1 MTDLE
6 NLTLNS
12 ISYEWLEKTNEPK
25 LLKKAIKLLKEDGG
39 YFPDLEKAIDDK
51 LQTLDLKYKKYKET
65 ENITQEDIAKAKEEM
80 AKFEEEFNKKDKIL
94 NENKDEKNGKN
105 YEILKIE
112 RKQEAI
118 NEKIKGN
125 ELMKTKEYDEAIKH
139 YTKSLRLDE
148 FEPTTYANRALA
160 YIKNTEYGKGL
171 EDCNKAIDLKN
182 DYIKAYYRRGICNM
196 GVKKFKEG
204 MYDFLY
210 VLNDNPSN
218 SDILN
223 KIEELKNKWKN
234 FNRDEYA
241 EYLKQMNI
249 SLNRAKEGKY
259 IGQGNIT
266 FKGEKGKEGFTKVQI
281 IEANIKTDKKGKK
294 EQKNET
300 KKEQKK
306 EMDSIYLPEV
316 PDLGRYNPS
325 YEVLD
330 KHIYQVS
337 ISKQDYY
344 TFNKEG
350 IKHNERKIFN
360 DHTKIDYNYNDQL
373 MTFDNLNNNKKGKI
387 KQISINLINNM
398 SKTFNKKKG

>member
-12 ISYEWLEKTNEPK
+12 ISYEWLEKTNNPK
-25 LLKKAIKLLKEDGG
+25 LLKKAIRLLKEDGG
-39 YFPDLEKAIDDK
+39 YFPDLENAIDQK

-65 ENITQEDIAKAKEEM
+65 ENITQADIDKAKEEM
-80 AKFEEEFNKKDKIL
+80 LKFEEEFNKKDKIL
-94 NENKDEKNGKN
+94 SENKDEKNQKN

-112 RKQEAI
+112 RKQEAN

-139 YTKSLRLDE
+139 YTKSIRLDE

-171 EDCNKAIDLKN
+171 EDCNRAIDLKN
-182 DYIKAYYRRGICNM
+182 DYVKAYYRRGICNM

-218 SDILN
+218 NDILN
-223 KIEELKNKWKN
+223 KIEELKNKWKD
-234 FNRDEYA
+234 FNRDEYS
-241 EYLKQMNI
+241 EYLKKMNV

-259 IGQGNIT
+259 IGEGNIT

-281 IEANIKTDKKGKK
+281 VEDTVEDKKENIKDKKIEDKK
-294 EQKNET
+294 EEVKEEEIKEEE
-300 KKEQKK
+300 KKENKGGFKK
-306 EMDSIYLPEV
+306 I
-316 PDLGRYNPS
+316 
-325 YEVLD
+325 
-330 KHIYQVS
+330 
-337 ISKQDYY
+337 
-344 TFNKEG
+344 
-350 IKHNERKIFN
+350 
-360 DHTKIDYNYNDQL
+360 
-373 MTFDNLNNNKKGKI
+373 
-387 KQISINLINNM
+387 QIVEDD
-398 SKTFNKKKG
+398 

>member
-12 ISYEWLEKTNEPK
+12 ISYEWLEKTNNPK
-25 LLKKAIKLLKEDGG
+25 LLKKAIRLLKEDGG
-39 YFPDLEKAIDDK
+39 YFPDLENAIDQK

-65 ENITQEDIAKAKEEM
+65 ENITQADIDKAKEEM
-80 AKFEEEFNKKDKIL
+80 LKFEEEFNKKDKIL
-94 NENKDEKNGKN
+94 SENKDEKNQKN

-112 RKQEAI
+112 RKQEAN

-139 YTKSLRLDE
+139 YTKSIRLDE

-171 EDCNKAIDLKN
+171 EDCNRAIDLKN
-182 DYIKAYYRRGICNM
+182 DYVKAYYRRGICNM

-218 SDILN
+218 NDILN
-223 KIEELKNKWKN
+223 KIEELKNKWKD
-234 FNRDEYA
+234 FNRDEYS
-241 EYLKQMNI
+241 EYLKKMNV

-259 IGQGNIT
+259 IGEGNIT

-281 IEANIKTDKKGKK
+281 VEDTVEDKKENIKDKKIEDKK
-294 EQKNET
+294 EEVKEEEVKEE
-300 KKEQKK
+300 KKENKGGFKK
-306 EMDSIYLPEV
+306 I
-316 PDLGRYNPS
+316 
-325 YEVLD
+325 
-330 KHIYQVS
+330 
-337 ISKQDYY
+337 
-344 TFNKEG
+344 
-350 IKHNERKIFN
+350 
-360 DHTKIDYNYNDQL
+360 
-373 MTFDNLNNNKKGKI
+373 
-387 KQISINLINNM
+387 QIVEED
-398 SKTFNKKKG
+398 

>member
-12 ISYEWLEKTNEPK
+12 ISYEWLEKTNNPK
-25 LLKKAIKLLKEDGG
+25 LLKKAIRLLKEDGG
-39 YFPDLEKAIDDK
+39 YFPDLENAIDQK

-65 ENITQEDIAKAKEEM
+65 ENITQADIDKAKEEM
-80 AKFEEEFNKKDKIL
+80 LKFEEEFNKKDKIL
-94 NENKDEKNGKN
+94 SENKDEKNQKN

-112 RKQEAI
+112 RKQEAN

-139 YTKSLRLDE
+139 YTKSIRLDE

-171 EDCNKAIDLKN
+171 EDCNRAIDLKN
-182 DYIKAYYRRGICNM
+182 DYVKAYYRRGICNM

-218 SDILN
+218 NDILN
-223 KIEELKNKWKN
+223 KIEELKNKWKD
-234 FNRDEYA
+234 FNRDEYS
-241 EYLKQMNI
+241 EYLKKMNV

-259 IGQGNIT
+259 IGEGNIT

-281 IEANIKTDKKGKK
+281 VEDTVEDKKENINDKKIEDKK
-294 EQKNET
+294 EEVKEEEVKEEE
-300 KKEQKK
+300 KKENKGGFKK
-306 EMDSIYLPEV
+306 I
-316 PDLGRYNPS
+316 
-325 YEVLD
+325 
-330 KHIYQVS
+330 
-337 ISKQDYY
+337 
-344 TFNKEG
+344 
-350 IKHNERKIFN
+350 
-360 DHTKIDYNYNDQL
+360 
-373 MTFDNLNNNKKGKI
+373 
-387 KQISINLINNM
+387 QIVEED
-398 SKTFNKKKG
+398 

>member
-12 ISYEWLEKTNEPK
+12 ISYEWLEKTNNPK
-25 LLKKAIKLLKEDGG
+25 LLKKAIRLLKEDGG
-39 YFPDLEKAIDDK
+39 YFPDLENAIDQK

-65 ENITQEDIAKAKEEM
+65 ENITQADIDKAKEEM
-80 AKFEEEFNKKDKIL
+80 LKFEEEFNKKDKIL
-94 NENKDEKNGKN
+94 SENKDEKNQKN

-112 RKQEAI
+112 RKQEAN

-139 YTKSLRLDE
+139 YTKSIRLDE

-171 EDCNKAIDLKN
+171 EDCNRAIDLKN
-182 DYIKAYYRRGICNM
+182 DYVKAYYRRGICNM

-218 SDILN
+218 NDILN
-223 KIEELKNKWKN
+223 KIEELKNKWKD
-234 FNRDEYA
+234 FNRDEYS
-241 EYLKQMNI
+241 EYLKKMNV

-259 IGQGNIT
+259 IGEGNIT

-281 IEANIKTDKKGKK
+281 VEDTVEDKKENINDKKIEDKK
-294 EQKNET
+294 EED
-300 KKEQKK
+300 KKEEDKEEEKK
-306 EMDSIYLPEV
+306 E
-316 PDLGRYNPS
+316 
-325 YEVLD
+325 
-330 KHIYQVS
+330 
-337 ISKQDYY
+337 
-344 TFNKEG
+344 NKG
-350 IKHNERKIFN
+350 GFKKI
-360 DHTKIDYNYNDQL
+360 
-373 MTFDNLNNNKKGKI
+373 
-387 KQISINLINNM
+387 QIVEED
-398 SKTFNKKKG
+398 

>member
-12 ISYEWLEKTNEPK
+12 ISYEWLEKTNNPK
-25 LLKKAIKLLKEDGG
+25 LLKKAIRLLKEDGG
-39 YFPDLEKAIDDK
+39 YFPDLEKAIDQK

-65 ENITQEDIAKAKEEM
+65 ENITQADIDKAKEEM
-80 AKFEEEFNKKDKIL
+80 LKFEEEFNKKDKIL
-94 NENKDEKNGKN
+94 SENKDEKNQKN

-112 RKQEAI
+112 RKQEAN

-139 YTKSLRLDE
+139 YTKSIRLDE

-171 EDCNKAIDLKN
+171 EDCNRAIDLKN
-182 DYIKAYYRRGICNM
+182 DYVKAYYRRGICNM

-218 SDILN
+218 NDILN
-223 KIEELKNKWKN
+223 KIEELKNKWKD
-234 FNRDEYA
+234 FNRDEYS
-241 EYLKQMNI
+241 EYLKKMNV

-259 IGQGNIT
+259 IGEGNIT

-281 IEANIKTDKKGKK
+281 VEDTVEDKKENINDKKIEDKK
-294 EQKNET
+294 EED
-300 KKEQKK
+300 KKEEVKEEEKK
-306 EMDSIYLPEV
+306 E
-316 PDLGRYNPS
+316 
-325 YEVLD
+325 
-330 KHIYQVS
+330 
-337 ISKQDYY
+337 
-344 TFNKEG
+344 NKG
-350 IKHNERKIFN
+350 GFKKI
-360 DHTKIDYNYNDQL
+360 
-373 MTFDNLNNNKKGKI
+373 
-387 KQISINLINNM
+387 QIVEED
-398 SKTFNKKKG
+398 

>member
-12 ISYEWLEKTNEPK
+12 ISYEWLEKTNNPK
-25 LLKKAIKLLKEDGG
+25 LLKRAIRLLKEDGG
-39 YFPDLEKAIDDK
+39 YFPDLENAIDQK

-65 ENITQEDIAKAKEEM
+65 ENITQADIDKAKEEM
-80 AKFEEEFNKKDKIL
+80 LKFEEEFNKKDKIL
-94 NENKDEKNGKN
+94 SENKDEKNQKN

-112 RKQEAI
+112 RKQEAN

-139 YTKSLRLDE
+139 YTKSIRLDE

-171 EDCNKAIDLKN
+171 EDCNRAIDLKN
-182 DYIKAYYRRGICNM
+182 DYVKAYYRRGICNM

-218 SDILN
+218 NDILN
-223 KIEELKNKWKN
+223 KIEELKNKWKD
-234 FNRDEYA
+234 FNRDEYS
-241 EYLKQMNI
+241 EYLKKMNV

-259 IGQGNIT
+259 IGEGNIT

-281 IEANIKTDKKGKK
+281 VEDTVEDKKENIKDKKIEDKK
-294 EQKNET
+294 EEVKEEEVKEE
-300 KKEQKK
+300 KKENKGGFKK
-306 EMDSIYLPEV
+306 I
-316 PDLGRYNPS
+316 
-325 YEVLD
+325 
-330 KHIYQVS
+330 
-337 ISKQDYY
+337 
-344 TFNKEG
+344 
-350 IKHNERKIFN
+350 
-360 DHTKIDYNYNDQL
+360 
-373 MTFDNLNNNKKGKI
+373 
-387 KQISINLINNM
+387 QIVEED
-398 SKTFNKKKG
+398 

>member
-12 ISYEWLEKTNEPK
+12 ISYEWLEKTNNPK
-25 LLKKAIKLLKEDGG
+25 LLKKAIRLLKEDGG
-39 YFPDLEKAIDDK
+39 YFPDLENAIDQK

-65 ENITQEDIAKAKEEM
+65 ENITQADIDKAKEEM
-80 AKFEEEFNKKDKIL
+80 LKFEEEFNKKDKIL
-94 NENKDEKNGKN
+94 SENKDEKNQKN

-112 RKQEAI
+112 RKQEAN

-139 YTKSLRLDE
+139 YTKSIRLDE

-171 EDCNKAIDLKN
+171 EDCNRAIDLKN
-182 DYIKAYYRRGICNM
+182 DYVKAYYRRGICNM

-218 SDILN
+218 NDILN
-223 KIEELKNKWKN
+223 KIEELKNKWKD
-234 FNRDEYA
+234 FNRDEYS
-241 EYLKQMNI
+241 EYLKKMNV

-259 IGQGNIT
+259 IGEGNIT

-281 IEANIKTDKKGKK
+281 VEDTVEDKKENINDKKIEDKK
-294 EQKNET
+294 EEVKEEEIKEEE
-300 KKEQKK
+300 KKENKGGFKK
-306 EMDSIYLPEV
+306 I
-316 PDLGRYNPS
+316 
-325 YEVLD
+325 
-330 KHIYQVS
+330 
-337 ISKQDYY
+337 
-344 TFNKEG
+344 
-350 IKHNERKIFN
+350 
-360 DHTKIDYNYNDQL
+360 
-373 MTFDNLNNNKKGKI
+373 
-387 KQISINLINNM
+387 QIVEED
-398 SKTFNKKKG
+398 